1 MSLNAR
7 AGGAAGRASLA
18 GSPTTHRRRR
28 LGPQAGSASAP
39 RGPGSGDAGGLAA
52 DPAVGGGAASLP
64 GPAPP
69 GKGRRRVTAGGSP
82 KGTARGELLSV
93 LVSYF
98 DI

>member
-18 GSPTTHRRRR
+18 GSPTTHLRRR

-52 DPAVGGGAASLP
+52 DPAVGGGRP
-64 GPAPP
+64 HCQDRP
-69 GKGRRRVTAGGSP
+69 RRERGG
-82 KGTARGELLSV
+82 GG
-93 LVSYF
+93 
-98 DI
+98 